1 MNILNNR
8 HKIANYSK
16 EYLKS
21 CGFRFKK
28 AICKDDIDT
37 FTYKFPVYKYNDN
50 QSIIDCI
57 ITVNPQNG
65 EVFMSVVQQD
75 GNIYAPFYTNDY
87 GNYGRILNIIN
98 RTILHEFA
106 RLSISVVNE
115 E

>member
-8 HKIANYSK
+8 HKIAKYSK

-21 CGFRFKK
+21 CGFRYRR
-28 AICKDDIDT
+28 ATYSDDIDT
-37 FTYKFPVYKYNDN
+37 FTYKFPVYKYNNN

-57 ITVNPQNG
+57 LVVNPQNG
-65 EVFMSVVQQD
+65 EVFISVVQQD

-87 GNYGRILNIIN
+87 GNYERILNIIN
-98 RTILHEFA
+98 KAILHEFT